1 MYIVCL
7 FIIIFVYVYMYV
19 YIYIY
24 IYVHLYIYIY
34 IYIYIYMHNARTAC
48 AVPVADHAEVP
59 QWGGPEAQQALLLS
73 L

>member
-1 MYIVCL
+1 MC
-7 FIIIFVYVYMYV
+7 
-19 YIYIY
+19 IYIY
-24 IYVHLYIYIY
+24 ICASLSLS
-34 IYIYIYMHNARTAC
+34 IYIYMHNARTAC